1 MSLTII
7 GGAGHQESAYTAGV
21 RFLYGLRRTDKGE
34 LFFGRLD
41 QFNDNDSLSVNKPGD
56 VENQYNDFVEG
67 QDFFEGRDVDH
78 ELLYDNLT
86 YEQYRWDNR
95 NIYYYVNDEGE
106 LVARVNQKQ
115 SYTDTDS
122 SDGTQVYD

>member
-7 GGAGHQESAYTAGV
+7 GGAGLEESGYTVGT

-41 QFNDNDSLSVNKPGD
+41 QFNDNDSLSINKPGD

-78 ELLYDNLT
+78 ELLYDNLN

-106 LVARVNQKQ
+106 LVARINQKQ
-115 SYTDTDS
+115 TYNNADS